1 MTKTYKKTSEPCS
14 HNTIVD
20 ALHRIYQDFS
30 KQEKRVADVILD
42 ALYARADAAMYL
54 AKRQGK
60 NQIVLG

>member
-1 MTKTYKKTSEPCS
+1 VTKTYKKTSEPCS

-42 ALYARADAAMYL
+42 AP
-54 AKRQGK
+54 GE
-60 NQIVLG
+60 LGLERSNSD